1 MEFQKSTQVSTQV
14 STLDRVLAASLA
26 AFSMF
31 IVGYT
36 ATRVYLSQ
44 PSAQTAKTEVE
55 VIPHQATLWS
65 ELGSR

>member
-1 MEFQKSTQVSTQV
+1 MNNYNTTQISGA
-14 STLDRVLAASLA
+14 DRVLAASLA

-44 PSAQTAKTEVE
+44 GETGNQSPAAETT

-65 ELGSR
+65 ELGR